1 MVTDADR
8 PLSVSHRR
16 RAMRCAYWNGAVWAI
31 GNGLASTTL
40 VIYLA
45 MELGAQQIGLGIGM
59 ILATR
64 YVVGLLRLG
73 APAVIGRW
81 VDRKRFC
88 LGCFLLAT
96 LVLLS
101 LPLVAAPGRLPSAE
115 ASLAAL
121 IVLWC
126 AYHVL
131 QYLGMVALWSWL
143 ADLVPLRIRGRF
155 LGRRERWM
163 VAGTAVGALTC
174 GLFTWWWKDTFPRPQ
189 WWIGYAIPTALGGCY
204 MIASLLPLAR
214 IPRLA
219 TSPTVRFGATLD
231 SMLAPFSDRR
241 FQRLLFFGC
250 WFSFANGLTQSAQYS
265 YPYQILAA
273 EIVVFAMLAMQ
284 TGMRLGQ
291 FTVSPFLGRLADRAG
306 NRPVMMGSLLLVAQ
320 GPLFYFFATP
330 AQPWWLVGA
339 WTVWIAYAGL
349 NVCLPNLMLKLSP
362 EGSNTPYIAT
372 YFAVTGLC
380 YAVHTIVGGALSDR
394 YGESTFSFFGGVAC
408 DYYQLLFLAGW
419 IARSLGLIV
428 LLVVI
433 EGEGR
438 NDEGGTS
445 TKRFSTSLR

>member
-1 MVTDADR
+1 MVTSADK
-8 PLSVSHRR
+8 PLTVSQRR
-16 RAMRCAYWNGAVWAI
+16 RAMRCAYWNGGIWAI

-45 MELGAQQIGLGIGM
+45 MELGARQIGLGIGL
-59 ILATR
+59 ILAIR
-64 YVVGLLRLG
+64 HVVGLLRLG

-88 LGCFLLAT
+88 LVNFLAST
-96 LVLLS
+96 LVLLL
-101 LPLVAAPGRLPSAE
+101 LPSVATPGRLPSAE

-121 IVLWC
+121 VVLWC
-126 AYHVL
+126 VYHVL

-163 VAGTAVGALTC
+163 VAGTAAGALTC
-174 GLFTWWWKDTFPRPQ
+174 GLFTWWWRSTFTDLPS
-189 WWIGYAIPTALGGCY
+189 WIAYVIPTVVGGCF

-219 TSPTVRFGATLD
+219 SSPTVRFGATLEAI
-231 SMLAPFSDRR
+231 LAPFSDRR
-241 FQRLLFFGC
+241 FLRLLLFGC
-250 WFSFANGLTQSAQYS
+250 WFSLSNGLTQSAQYS
-265 YPYQILAA
+265 YPRQILAA
-273 EIVVFAMLAMQ
+273 EILVLAMLAMQ

-291 FTVSPFLGRLADRAG
+291 LAVSPLLGRLADRVG

-320 GPLFYFFATP
+320 GPLFYCFATGQ
-330 AQPWWLVGA
+330 QPWWLIGA

-362 EGSNTPYIAT
+362 GESNTPYIAT

-380 YAVHTIVGGALSDR
+380 YAVNTIVGGALSDR
-394 YGESTFSFFGGVAC
+394 FGDSTFSLLESVNC

-438 NDEGGTS
+438 DTD
-445 TKRFSTSLR
+445 LRRMRATHQ